1 MRHVVVDLNR
11 ERSASL
17 EAILFDAPSPDEQ
30 PSPFE
35 YPRPA
40 VIIAPG
46 GAYLMLSQRESDPV
60 AAAFLRRGF
69 NVFVLRYS
77 LRGHAAYPHPAV
89 DAAQAVRW
97 VRANADELCIDRER
111 VSLLGF
117 SAGGHVAALLGT
129 HWHRDDLAA
138 AERAEYEASGRLD
151 LLRHGSRPD
160 SLVICYGAFN
170 FDWVQEISADW
181 QAGQVQDI
189 LATAAVVDCIAAVSE
204 RTPPAFVWTT
214 GEDEVVPPS
223 QSLRFVSAL
232 ADAGVPFEY
241 HHFQWGRHGLSTAD
255 ELCSADRD
263 DVPVN
268 VAAWGDLAASWM
280 RALGERH

>member
-1 MRHVVVDLNR
+1 M
-11 ERSASL
+11 
-17 EAILFDAPSPDEQ
+17 
-30 PSPFE
+30 
-35 YPRPA
+35 
-40 VIIAPG
+40 
-46 GAYLMLSQRESDPV
+46 
-60 AAAFLRRGF
+60 
-69 NVFVLRYS
+69 
-77 LRGHAAYPHPAV
+77 
-89 DAAQAVRW
+89 
-97 VRANADELCIDRER
+97 
-111 VSLLGF
+111 
-117 SAGGHVAALLGT
+117 
-129 HWHRDDLAA
+129 
-138 AERAEYEASGRLD
+138 
-151 LLRHGSRPD
+151 
-160 SLVICYGAFN
+160 ICYGAFN

-268 VAAWGDLAASWM
+268 VAAWVDLAATWM
-280 RALGERH
+280 RAIGERH